1 MLSKY
6 LLNELM
12 NFCSRQEPWELAL
25 LTKTWYTNLANI
37 KLRFLG
43 EVTFGS
49 SLYLKKTKTKSAL
62 LPSAEC
68 EFCKSYFSK

>member
-25 LTKTWYTNLANI
+25 LTKTWYTKLANI
-37 KLRFLG
+37 KLPFLG
-43 EVTFGS
+43 EITFGS
-49 SLYLKKTKTKSAL
+49 SLHLKKTKTKNAL

-68 EFCKSYFSK
+68 KFYKNYFSK